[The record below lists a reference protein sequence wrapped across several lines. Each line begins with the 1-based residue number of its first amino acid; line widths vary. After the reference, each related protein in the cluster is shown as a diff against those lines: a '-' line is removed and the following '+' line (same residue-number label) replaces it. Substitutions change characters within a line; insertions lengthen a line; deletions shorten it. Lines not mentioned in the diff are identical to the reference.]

1 MFEFDLKAAVWMCI
15 GAGGVI
21 AAMMVLALCKASGRM
36 SRIEKEME
44 DHDRLM
50 VENWNKHWNKRFTG
64 SGKPVEMYKGKEP

>member
-1 MFEFDLKAAVWMCI
+1 MFELDLKAAVWMCI

-21 AAMMVLALCKASGRM
+21 AAMMVLALCEASGRI
-36 SRIEKEME
+36 SRIEEEME

-50 VENWNKHWNKRFTG
+50 VENWNKRFTD